1 MHEPAAGILV
11 SDSCGELFG
20 SGYSEERMAPGMG
33 SGGLVLF
40 HAAAEAPVARAL
52 LGIVLRCRLA
62 PFSRLEPRSRDP
74 VDPRMVPIRG
84 LLSTFN
90 SGYRY
95 FSDSRERLPPADSGD
110 RYAPAVCQRGPH
122 RDGIAKRAFLFR
134 PLRHTVGL
142 GSSMAAEEQ
151 ID

>member
-11 SDSCGELFG
+11 SDSRGELFG
-20 SGYSEERMAPGMG
+20 PGYSEERMAPGMG

-40 HAAAEAPVARAL
+40 HAAAEAPVARTL
-52 LGIVLRCRLA
+52 LGIARRCRLA
-62 PFSRLEPRSRDP
+62 PLSRSNTRQRNP
-74 VDPRMVPIRG
+74 VGLRLVPIRG

-90 SGYRY
+90 SGQRY
-95 FSDSRERLPPADSGD
+95 FSDSGERLPPADSGD